1 MLRQPAQ
8 KKLTKNDLPPEFKP
22 IGAWSYFWLG
32 VLYSIPVVGF
42 IFLLV
47 HTFGAKNVNVKS
59 FARSHWIPVLLYA
72 ILTLVLI
79 ILGLI
84 FGLGAYRSGALQSF
98 LESVRNWLASIPK
111 P

>member
-1 MLRQPAQ
+1 
-8 KKLTKNDLPPEFKP
+8 
-22 IGAWSYFWLG
+22 
-32 VLYSIPVVGF
+32 
-42 IFLLV
+42 
-47 HTFGAKNVNVKS
+47 VKS

-72 ILTLVLI
+72 IFVLVLA

-84 FGLGAYRSGALQSF
+84 FGLGAYKSGALQSF